1 MVRQRQLYAQAVPIM
16 RQWLG
21 WYEMRGLIEHDV
33 GPLELELLA
42 LLDIY
47 HQELTMFEEV
57 RDLQRQDYANKEQEV
72 ATVRAIVQR
81 RGILTPSQNV
91 TTKTML

>member
-1 MVRQRQLYAQAVPIM
+1 M

-47 HQELTMFEEV
+47 HQELTMPSRKSETC
-57 RDLQRQDYANKEQEV
+57 RGR
-72 ATVRAIVQR
+72 TTPIRSR
-81 RGILTPSQNV
+81 RSPP
-91 TTKTML
+91 